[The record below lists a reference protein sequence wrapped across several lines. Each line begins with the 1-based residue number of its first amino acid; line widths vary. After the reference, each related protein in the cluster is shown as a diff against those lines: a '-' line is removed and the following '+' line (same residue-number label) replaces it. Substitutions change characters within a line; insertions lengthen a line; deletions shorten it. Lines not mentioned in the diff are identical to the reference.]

1 MSRKRTNKGFVLLI
15 VLIYVMIFVSIS
27 MMIVIL
33 NKQKNDVNVKNII
46 QINKKIKLEQMA
58 LNVVGHLNVERM
70 ISNEYKKRTNY
81 YYKIN
86 SYKDNYII
94 YVKSDEYENIIYYM
108 VFNNYQSNSQIERFK
123 IFEEGYLRGDETEL
137 ES

>member
-1 MSRKRTNKGFVLLI
+1 MSQKRTNKGFVLLI
-15 VLIYVMIFVSIS
+15 VLIYVMIFVSMS

-33 NKQKNDVNVKNII
+33 NKQKTDVNVENIN
-46 QINKKIKLEQMA
+46 QVNKKIKLEQMA

-94 YVKSDEYENIIYYM
+94 YVKSDQYENIIYYM

>member
-1 MSRKRTNKGFVLLI
+1 MSPKRTNKGFVLLI

-33 NKQKNDVNVKNII
+33 NKQKTDVNVENIN

-70 ISNEYKKRTNY
+70 ISTEYKKRTNY

-94 YVKSDEYENIIYYM
+94 YVKSEQYENIIYYM

>member
-1 MSRKRTNKGFVLLI
+1 MSQKRTNKGFVLLI

-33 NKQKNDVNVKNII
+33 NKQKTDVNVENIN

-70 ISNEYKKRTNY
+70 ISTEYKKRTNY

-94 YVKSDEYENIIYYM
+94 YVKSDQYENIIYYM
-108 VFNNYQSNSQIERFK
+108 VLQMFLLLLVI
-123 IFEEGYLRGDETEL
+123 I
-137 ES
+137 

>member
-70 ISNEYKKRTNY
+70 TSNEYKKRTNY

-94 YVKSDEYENIIYYM
+94 YVKCDEYENIIYYM
-108 VFNNYQSNSQIERFK
+108 VFNNYQSNNQIERFK

>member
-58 LNVVGHLNVERM
+58 LNVVGHSNVERM

-94 YVKSDEYENIIYYM
+94 YVKCDEYENIIYYM

>member
-94 YVKSDEYENIIYYM
+94 YVKCDEYENIIYYM